1 MTYPFT
7 LVPLE
12 FAYDALEPNID
23 AWTMEL
29 HHSKHL
35 QAFVDNLNNT
45 LKDYPEF
52 HSWTIEELLCK
63 LTELP
68 EKIQTPVRNFAGG
81 IFNHNFYFKMLTP
94 KQEALKDGTL
104 KTAIEAVWGGVDT
117 FLTDFKAA
125 GMSVFGSGW
134 AYLVADKNGKLSIY
148 RTPNQDT
155 PIPANLITILILDVW
170 EHAYYLKNQNR
181 RAEYI
186 DYFFNVIDWQ
196 KAQRNFEF

>member
-1 MTYPFT
+1 MEMVLTIIAYHFFDCKEVKIMTYPFT

-68 EKIQTPVRNFAGG
+68 KK
-81 IFNHNFYFKMLTP
+81 FKRP
-94 KQEALKDGTL
+94 CATL
-104 KTAIEAVWGGVDT
+104 LGA
-117 FLTDFKAA
+117 FLT
-125 GMSVFGSGW
+125 
-134 AYLVADKNGKLSIY
+134 
-148 RTPNQDT
+148 
-155 PIPANLITILILDVW
+155 TIFILKCLRQSKKP
-170 EHAYYLKNQNR
+170 LKM
-181 RAEYI
+181 AH
-186 DYFFNVIDWQ
+186 
-196 KAQRNFEF
+196 

>member
-1 MTYPFT
+1 
-7 LVPLE
+7 
-12 FAYDALEPNID
+12 
-23 AWTMEL
+23 
-29 HHSKHL
+29 
-35 QAFVDNLNNT
+35 
-45 LKDYPEF
+45 
-52 HSWTIEELLCK
+52 
-63 LTELP
+63 
-68 EKIQTPVRNFAGG
+68 
-81 IFNHNFYFKMLTP
+81 MLTP